1 MTKSRPWIFHFLIR
15 CVFHDFS
22 NFIFQHQL
30 MKRFFLF
37 ACLLSLITVAHS
49 QTHQLVKKWETDSV
63 FKVPESVLY
72 DADHRVLYVAN
83 IDGKQPWEKD
93 GKGSIGKMSLDGK
106 VINAEWITGF
116 HAPKGMGL
124 YHHTLYVA
132 DVDRVAIVDLHGGR
146 IASWIEVPG
155 SQALNDITIDAAG
168 VIYVS
173 DSKGKKVYRIQN
185 GTPEVYLE
193 NLKGPNGLLMR
204 GTDFYVLDQGGMY
217 KVNADKT
224 LALVADGMDGGT
236 DGIENVTG
244 NDFIISCWA
253 GVIWYVNADGSK
265 EKLLDSREQKINSAD
280 IGFDR
285 ATKTVFVPTFWKNSV
300 VAYEVK

>member
-1 MTKSRPWIFHFLIR
+1 MRAI
-15 CVFHDFS
+15 
-22 NFIFQHQL
+22 
-30 MKRFFLF
+30 FLF
-37 ACLLSLITVAHS
+37 ACFIFMTFTVAA
-49 QTHQLVKKWETDSV
+49 QTHQLVKKWESDSV

-72 DADHRVLYVAN
+72 DPDHQVLYVTN

-93 GKGSIGKMSLDGK
+93 GLGSIGKMDMTGK

-132 DVDRVAIVDLHGGR
+132 DVDRVVVVDLHQGK
-146 IASWIEVPG
+146 IINTIEVPG
-155 SQALNDITIDAAG
+155 SQALNDISIDANG

-173 DSKGKKVYRIQN
+173 DSRGKKVYRIEN
-185 GTPEVYLE
+185 GVPAAWLE
-193 NLKGPNGLLMR
+193 NLKGPNGVLMR
-204 GTDFYVLDQGGMY
+204 GNEFYVLDQGGMY

-224 LALVADGMDGGT
+224 LTMLADGMEGGT

-244 NDFIISCWA
+244 NDFIVSCWA

-265 EKLLDSREQKINSAD
+265 EKLFDGREQKINTAD
-280 IGFDR
+280 IGFDP
-285 ATKTVFVPTFWKNSV
+285 ATRTIFVPTFWRNSV

>member
-1 MTKSRPWIFHFLIR
+1 MGENHPWIFHFLIR
-15 CVFHDFS
+15 CGLHEFS
-22 NFIFQHQL
+22 NFNFQYKF
-30 MKRFFLF
+30 MKQAFLFGCLFFLF
-37 ACLLSLITVAHS
+37 ISLNA
-49 QTHQLVKKWETDSV
+49 QTRQLVKKWETDSV

-72 DADHRVLYVAN
+72 DPDHRMLYVAN

-93 GKGSIGKMSLDGK
+93 GLGSIGKMDINGK

-124 YHHTLYVA
+124 YRHTLYVA
-132 DVDRVAIVDLHGGR
+132 DVDRVVVVDLHQGK
-146 IASWIEVPG
+146 IAYTIEVPG

-173 DSKGKKVYRIQN
+173 DSRGKKVYRIQN
-185 GTPEVYLE
+185 GTPAVYLE

-204 GTDFYVLDQGGMY
+204 GSELYVLDQGGMY
-217 KVNADKT
+217 KVNDNKT
-224 LALVADGMDGGT
+224 LTLIADGMDGGT

-265 EKLLDSREQKINSAD
+265 EKLLDTREQKINSAD
-280 IGFDR
+280 IGFDPV
-285 ATKTVFVPTFWKNSV
+285 TKTVFVPTFWKNSV

>member
-1 MTKSRPWIFHFLIR
+1 MNLLWTMCLCGKERKPVTLDFNL
-15 CVFHDFS
+15 VF
-22 NFIFQHQL
+22 
-30 MKRFFLF
+30 MKRSLVFVYLFFVF
-37 ACLLSLITVAHS
+37 ATVNA
-49 QTHQLVKKWETDSV
+49 QTHQLIKKWETDSV

-72 DADHRVLYVAN
+72 DPDHRVLYVSN
-83 IDGKQPWEKD
+83 IDGKQPWQKD
-93 GKGSIGKMSLDGK
+93 SVGSIGRMSLDGK
-106 VINAEWITGF
+106 VISAQWITGF

-132 DVDRVAIVDLHGGR
+132 DMDRIAIVDLHGGR

-155 SQALNDITIDAAG
+155 SQALNDITIDAGG

-173 DSKGKKVYRIQN
+173 DSRGKKVYRIQN

-204 GTDFYVLDQGGMY
+204 DTELYVLDQGGMY
-217 KVNADKT
+217 KVNADKSLT
-224 LALVADGMDGGT
+224 LITEGMEGGT
-236 DGIENVTG
+236 DGIVNVSG
-244 NDFIISCWA
+244 NDFVVSCWA

-265 EKLLDSREQKINSAD
+265 EKLLDTREQKINTAD
-280 IGFDR
+280 IGFDP
-285 ATKTVFVPTFWKNSV
+285 ATKTIFVPTFWKNSV